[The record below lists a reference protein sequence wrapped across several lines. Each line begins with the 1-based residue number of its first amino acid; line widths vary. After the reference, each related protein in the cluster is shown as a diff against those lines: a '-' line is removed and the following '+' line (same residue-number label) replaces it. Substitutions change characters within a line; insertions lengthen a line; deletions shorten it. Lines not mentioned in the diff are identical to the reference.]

1 MFYMSS
7 QKRLNLLFTCKQF
20 GPAEA
25 TDVCQVCVSV

>member
-25 TDVCQVCVSV
+25 TEQVKRQ